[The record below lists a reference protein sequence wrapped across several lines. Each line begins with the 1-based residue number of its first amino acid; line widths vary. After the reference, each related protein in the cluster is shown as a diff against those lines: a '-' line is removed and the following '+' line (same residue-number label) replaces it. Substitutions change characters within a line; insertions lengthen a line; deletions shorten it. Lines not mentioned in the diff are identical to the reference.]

1 MIAIVLCTMQ
11 STQILAFVL
20 PDGCAEELSKNGF
33 GGQDDCQTG
42 CARCLCCA
50 RRPLPEP
57 ASSLATPATRP
68 GRVHPPEDVRR
79 PTAPSVHDVFH
90 VPKST
95 AALR

>member
-1 MIAIVLCTMQ
+1 MQ

-20 PDGCAEELSKNGF
+20 PDGCAEETSKNGF

-57 ASSLATPATRP
+57 AATLTALPTRP
-68 GRVHPPEDVRR
+68 TRVRPPEDLSRR
-79 PTAPSVHDVFH
+79 TTPSVDDVFH
-90 VPKST
+90 VPKYATSV
-95 AALR
+95 R